1 MLMISYLS
9 TIDHSLFWLI
19 NAHHNVVFDYF
30 FAIITNLGNG
40 WYITPILLF
49 IVLRKV
55 PKSQILA
62 FIIFS
67 VLAMTT
73 CGLLNSQVKK
83 HVSRARPPAYFAAH
97 PVVTCSAN
105 GCDTAVV
112 HVVGKKLMRHSFP
125 SGHTNTAVSAAT
137 LLALSFGGW
146 YWASFIVAFLVGYSR
161 VYLGVHFPGDVVCGA
176 LLGFIIMWIGYILYR
191 RFFLGKNHDK

>member
-1 MLMISYLS
+1 MVALNGISL
-9 TIDHSLFWLI
+9 T
-19 NAHHNVVFDYF
+19 
-30 FAIITNLGNG
+30 
-40 WYITPILLF
+40 
-49 IVLRKV
+49 LRKI
-55 PKSQILA
+55 PKSQMLA

-97 PVVTCSAN
+97 PTVTCSAK
-105 GCDTAVV
+105 GCDTSVV

-191 RFFLGKNHDK
+191 RFFLGENHDK